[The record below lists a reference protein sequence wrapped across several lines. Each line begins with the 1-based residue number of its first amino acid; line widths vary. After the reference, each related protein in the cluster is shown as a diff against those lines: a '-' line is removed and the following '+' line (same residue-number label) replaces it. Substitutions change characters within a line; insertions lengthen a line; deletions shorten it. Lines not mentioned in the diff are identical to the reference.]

1 VSISRH
7 LAHRPERSSPSA
19 ARPVTVHRRPSSSTP
34 AVGWSCRMSHQPGS
48 PSAQPFIT
56 SVTRLGPSWKYP
68 NTTLLWVTERPPPV
82 VVSRRVPQLFGF
94 ARHRPTR
101 PPVTPYRPR
110 CMYRAERTNQ
120 RGGSRGFSRARGDRT
135 SCFSPASC
143 VEASPVSPV
152 TERIP
157 PCTSAIRGRSG
168 STRPA
173 ESDDRPPADQG
184 VRRRRRWISALTDA
198 GIILASLT

>member
-68 NTTLLWVTERPPPV
+68 NTTLLWVTERPPP
-82 VVSRRVPQLFGF
+82 
-94 ARHRPTR
+94 
-101 PPVTPYRPR
+101 
-110 CMYRAERTNQ
+110 
-120 RGGSRGFSRARGDRT
+120 RGGQSQGAPAVRLRTPQADAAPRDTVQTAVHVPCRADEPAWRKSRLLSR
-135 SCFSPASC
+135 S
-143 VEASPVSPV
+143 
-152 TERIP
+152 
-157 PCTSAIRGRSG
+157 
-168 STRPA
+168 
-173 ESDDRPPADQG
+173 
-184 VRRRRRWISALTDA
+184 W
-198 GIILASLT
+198 